1 MEHESEA
8 EFVYLSEPS
17 YKRRTS
23 TLPSCWID
31 RAVVS
36 LMTLIFSLTG
46 PSSEDF
52 FVLLLE
58 KKRNLTEKA
67 TLLRFALQQQH

>member
-8 EFVYLSEPS
+8 EFMYLSEPS
-17 YKRRTS
+17 YKRKTS

-52 FVLLLE
+52 FRPFTR
-58 KKRNLTEKA
+58 KK
-67 TLLRFALQQQH
+67 